1 MKYNLASI
9 MRRAWALRRAKGY
22 TLSTALK
29 LAWGEAKGVKLYTFN
44 VESER
49 AGITAYIVKAMRAG
63 LTDIHE
69 QHKVE
74 HLRAALL
81 APVTG
86 WAWLCWT
93 ARPSACASTRCATPH
108 EKAAEGWHPRRH
120 VTPKPSRTGDGSSIP
135 RSRPFIKEVFYE
147 FKRRAGFHPALS

>member
-1 MKYNLASI
+1 MKYNLATI

-49 AGITAYIVKAMRAG
+49 AGITSYIVKAMRAG
-63 LTDIHE
+63 LSDIHE

-81 APVTG
+81 APCDRLGVAVLDGKTVG
-86 WAWLCWT
+86 LCKY
-93 ARPSACASTRCATPH
+93 ALRN
-108 EKAAEGWHPRRH
+108 AA
-120 VTPKPSRTGDGSSIP
+120 
-135 RSRPFIKEVFYE
+135 
-147 FKRRAGFHPALS
+147 

>member
-1 MKYNLASI
+1 MRYNLHQI
-9 MRRAWALRRAKGY
+9 MRRAWELRRAKGY

-49 AGITAYIVKAMRAG
+49 AGITSYIVKAMRAG

-81 APVTG
+81 APCDRLGVAVLDGKTVG
-86 WAWLCWT
+86 LCKY
-93 ARPSACASTRCATPH
+93 ALRN
-108 EKAAEGWHPRRH
+108 AA
-120 VTPKPSRTGDGSSIP
+120 
-135 RSRPFIKEVFYE
+135 
-147 FKRRAGFHPALS
+147 

>member
-1 MKYNLASI
+1 MKYNLAGI
-9 MRRAWALRRAKGY
+9 MCRAWALRRAKGY

-49 AGITAYIVKAMRAG
+49 AGITSYIVKAMRAG

-74 HLRAALL
+74 HLKAALL
-81 APVTG
+81 TTCDRLGVAVLDGKTVG
-86 WAWLCWT
+86 LCKY
-93 ARPSACASTRCATPH
+93 ALRN
-108 EKAAEGWHPRRH
+108 AA
-120 VTPKPSRTGDGSSIP
+120 
-135 RSRPFIKEVFYE
+135 
-147 FKRRAGFHPALS
+147 

>member
-1 MKYNLASI
+1 MKYNLATI

-29 LAWGEAKGVKLYTFN
+29 LAWGEANGVKLYTFN

-81 APVTG
+81 APCDRLGVAVLDGKTVG
-86 WAWLCWT
+86 LCKY
-93 ARPSACASTRCATPH
+93 ALRN
-108 EKAAEGWHPRRH
+108 AA
-120 VTPKPSRTGDGSSIP
+120 
-135 RSRPFIKEVFYE
+135 
-147 FKRRAGFHPALS
+147 